1 MAKEKTSSPNL
12 EKLRNIGVVAHIDA
26 GKTTVTEKML
36 FYSQFVHKVGMV
48 DAGTTVTDF
57 VGSENFGIAPR
68 KEGFSGRINL
78 PARSPKG

>member
-48 DAGTTVTDF
+48 DAGTTVTTTRTDVHYIVTEYGVANLRGKSLP
-57 VGSENFGIAPR
+57 VGGVFA
-68 KEGFSGRINL
+68 
-78 PARSPKG
+78 